1 MILKAPADYL
11 AVPEPRAPLLSRV
24 TVLGEFAEF

>member
-11 AVPEPRAPLLSRV
+11 AVPEPRALLFRV
-24 TVLGEFAEF
+24 TVLGEFAGF

>member
-11 AVPEPRAPLLSRV
+11 TVPEPRAPLLSRV
-24 TVLGEFAEF
+24 TVFGEFTKF